1 MSITIFD
8 CFITKLSEDRGKQM
22 IKGKKLSKGFTLVEL
37 LIVVIILA
45 ILAAIVFPQFS
56 SSTNDAK
63 AAALQSNL
71 TNIRSA
77 IEFYYQEHGE
87 YPGAN
92 IATGATCGVGAAV
105 AAGAANSEEA
115 LIAQL
120 TRYTDSDGLACTGKD
135 ATFKYGP
142 YIKGNFPDN
151 PEGTN
156 NTVVVVSAGVLG
168 LASAAAGGWRY
179 DTVTGEFIGDH

>member
-1 MSITIFD
+1 MY
-8 CFITKLSEDRGKQM
+8 LSKVKQA
-22 IKGKKLSKGFTLVEL
+22 KGFTLVEL

-45 ILAAIVFPQFS
+45 ILAAIIVPQFS
-56 SSTNDAK
+56 ASTNDAK

-71 TNIRSA
+71 ANLRSS

-92 IATGATCGVGAAV
+92 IATGATCGSGAAV
-105 AAGAANSEEA
+105 GTGAANSQEA

-120 TRYTDSDGLACTGKD
+120 SRYTNDDGLACTGKD

-142 YIKGNFPDN
+142 YLKGAIPDN
-151 PEGTN
+151 PEGSS
-156 NTVVVVSAGVLG
+156 NTIVVVSAGVLG

-179 DTVTGEFIGDH
+179 DTVTGEFIADN

>member
-1 MSITIFD
+1 MNIQQST
-8 CFITKLSEDRGKQM
+8 TT
-22 IKGKKLSKGFTLVEL
+22 KGFTLVEL

-45 ILAAIVFPQFS
+45 ILAAIIVPQFS
-56 SSTNDAK
+56 ASTNDAK

-71 TNIRSA
+71 ANMRSA

-87 YPGAN
+87 YPGRN
-92 IATGATCGVGAAV
+92 IATGATCPTGSTAV
-105 AAGAANSEEA
+105 TAGAANSEEA

-120 TRYTDSDGLACTGKD
+120 TRYTNDAGLACTGKD
-135 ATFKYGP
+135 AVFKYGP
-142 YIKGNFPDN
+142 YIKGAIPDN
-151 PEGTN
+151 PEGSN

-179 DTVTGEFIGDH
+179 DTVTGELIADN

>member
-1 MSITIFD
+1 MKFQK
-8 CFITKLSEDRGKQM
+8 TKLV
-22 IKGKKLSKGFTLVEL
+22 KGFTLVEL

-45 ILAAIVFPQFS
+45 ILAAIIVPQFS
-56 SSTNDAK
+56 ASTNDAK

-71 TNIRSA
+71 ANMRSA

-92 IATGATCGVGAAV
+92 IATGATCVNGAAV
-105 AAGAANSEEA
+105 TAGAANSEEA

-120 TRYTDSDGLACTGKD
+120 TRYTNDDGLACTGKD
-135 ATFKYGP
+135 ATTFRYGP
-142 YIKGNFPDN
+142 YLKGAIPDN

-156 NTVVVVSAGVLG
+156 NTITVVSAGVLG
-168 LASAAAGGWRY
+168 LATGSTGGWRY
-179 DTVTGEFIGDH
+179 DTVTGEFIADN

>member
-1 MSITIFD
+1 MMMSQ
-8 CFITKLSEDRGKQM
+8 KR
-22 IKGKKLSKGFTLVEL
+22 SKGFTLVEL

-45 ILAAIVFPQFS
+45 VLAAVVFPQFS
-56 SSTNDAK
+56 ASTNDAK
-63 AAALQSNL
+63 SAALQSNL

-92 IATGATCGVGAAV
+92 IATGATCGTGAAV
-105 AAGAANSEEA
+105 SAGAANSQEA
-115 LIAQL
+115 FVAQL
-120 TRYTDSDGLACTGKD
+120 TRYTNDDGEACTGKD

-142 YIKGNFPDN
+142 YIKGNIPDN
-151 PEGTN
+151 PEGTS
-156 NTVVVVSAGVLG
+156 NTVVVTSTGVLG
-168 LASAAAGGWRY
+168 LTTASAGGWRY